1 MCSTSSL
8 CFKGRGHAL
17 LFSFSSCHW
26 LECQKLMQ
34 PSWTTRYKSWVSRT
48 EHQAK
53 VPTMTYKALCDHILH
68 KLSGLSSHCSPID
81 HSSIA
86 TLPSLLV
93 PTSQTLSCHRAFV
106 FAKHSPQ
113 VSSWLAPSLPPGLYS
128 NTTFPVRYSW
138 TTLSRIS
145 TASMPPTLPPPPLAL
160 FSPTQHAI
168 HATFHHVHI
177 LAGPTR
183 ISTLWGQGFLLLLIT
198 GSSVSGTVAWN
209 IAGV

>member
-1 MCSTSSL
+1 MPEA
-8 CFKGRGHAL
+8 HATIL
-17 LFSFSSCHW
+17 DH
-26 LECQKLMQ
+26 EIQV
-34 PSWTTRYKSWVSRT
+34 WVSRT

-53 VPTMTYKALCDHILH
+53 VPTMTYKALCDHVLH

-86 TLPSLLV
+86 TLPSLPV